1 MSQYQQESHMMKH
14 LSLIGAVMLAAGPA
28 MADSHSADDVH
39 WHITMTV
46 NAGKAD
52 AVKPLLDRMVAATQ
66 ANEPGAL
73 TYDYMGDGDQ
83 VHIYERYADNA
94 AAMTHMG
101 NFGANFAEEFFEA
114 FTITSVVVY
123 GPAGDDLKEG
133 LAPFSPTY
141 FPQISGFSR

>member
-1 MSQYQQESHMMKH
+1 MSQSQTETNIMKYVQ
-14 LSLIGAVMLAAGPA
+14 LIGSIFLAAGPA
-28 MADSHSADDVH
+28 MAADHSADDVH

-46 NAGKAD
+46 NSGMAEK
-52 AVKPLLDRMVAATQ
+52 VKPLLDRMVAATQ
-66 ANEPGAL
+66 ANEPGTL
-73 TYDYMGDGDQ
+73 TYDHMGDGDQ

>member
-1 MSQYQQESHMMKH
+1 MKFSQ
-14 LSLIGAVMLAAGPA
+14 LIGATFLFAGSALADG
-28 MADSHSADDVH
+28 HSADDVH

-46 NAGKAD
+46 NSGKAD
-52 AVKPLLDRMVAATQ
+52 AVKPLLDRMVTATQ
-66 ANEPGAL
+66 TNEPGAL
-73 TYDYMGDGDQ
+73 TYDYMGEGDQ

-101 NFGANFAEEFFEA
+101 NFGANFAEEFLGT

>member
-1 MSQYQQESHMMKH
+1 MKFTP
-14 LSLIGAVMLAAGPA
+14 LIAALILATGPA
-28 MADSHSADDVH
+28 MADGHSVDDVH

-46 NAGKAD
+46 NDGKSD

-66 ANEPGAL
+66 ANEPDAL
-73 TYDYMGDGDQ
+73 IYDYMGDGDQ

-101 NFGANFAEEFFEA
+101 NFGANFAEEFLQTFS
-114 FTITSVVVY
+114 ITSVTVY

-141 FPQISGFSR
+141 MPEISGFAR

>member
-1 MSQYQQESHMMKH
+1 MKLMS
-14 LSLIGAVMLAAGPA
+14 IIAATMLAAGPV
-28 MADSHSADDVH
+28 MAEDQSADDVH

-46 NAGKAD
+46 NAGQAD

-83 VHIYERYADNA
+83 VHISERYADNA

-101 NFGANFAEEFFEA
+101 NFGANFAEKFMQTF
-114 FTITSVVVY
+114 SVNSVAVY
-123 GPAGDDLKEG
+123 GPAGDNLKEV

-141 FPQISGFSR
+141 MPQISGFSR

>member
-1 MSQYQQESHMMKH
+1 MKF
-14 LSLIGAVMLAAGPA
+14 LSLLAATALVAGPVL
-28 MADSHSADDVH
+28 ADDHSADDVH

-46 NAGKAD
+46 NEGQAD
-52 AVKPLLDRMVAATQ
+52 AVKPLLDRMVTATE

-83 VHIYERYADNA
+83 VHIVERYADNA

-101 NFGANFAEEFFEA
+101 NFGANFVGEFMTA
-114 FTITSVVVY
+114 FTVKSVAVY
-123 GPAGDDLKEG
+123 GPAGDDLKAA

-141 FPQISGFSR
+141 MQRISGFSR

>member
-1 MSQYQQESHMMKH
+1 MNY
-14 LSLIGAVMLAAGPA
+14 LRLIGAVMLAAGPA
-28 MADSHSADDVH
+28 LADGHSADDVH

-52 AVKPLLDRMVAATQ
+52 AVKPLLDRMVAATR
-66 ANEPGAL
+66 ANEPDAL

-101 NFGANFAEEFFEA
+101 NFGANFAGEFLET

>member
-1 MSQYQQESHMMKH
+1 MK
-14 LSLIGAVMLAAGPA
+14 LMSLITATVLAAGPT
-28 MADSHSADDVH
+28 MAEGQSADDVH

-46 NAGKAD
+46 NAGQAD

-83 VHIYERYADNA
+83 VHISERYADNA

-101 NFGANFAEEFFEA
+101 NFGANFAEEFIQA
-114 FTITSVVVY
+114 FSVNSVAVY
-123 GPAGDDLKEG
+123 GPAGDDLKEV

-141 FPQISGFSR
+141 MPQISGFSR

>member
-1 MSQYQQESHMMKH
+1 MKFVAT
-14 LSLIGAVMLAAGPA
+14 IAAIAFAAGPA
-28 MADSHSADDVH
+28 LADGHSADDVH

-52 AVKPLLDRMVAATQ
+52 AVKPLLDKMVAATE

-73 TYDYMGDGDQ
+73 IYDYMGDGDQ
-83 VHIYERYADNA
+83 VQIYERYADNA

-101 NFGANFAEEFFEA
+101 NFGANFADEFLATFS
-114 FTITSVVVY
+114 ITSVTVY
-123 GPAGDDLKEG
+123 GPAGDDLKEA

-141 FPQISGFSR
+141 LPQISGFAR

>member
-1 MSQYQQESHMMKH
+1 MKYAQ
-14 LSLIGAVMLAAGPA
+14 LIGATFFLAGSAL
-28 MADSHSADDVH
+28 ADGHSADDVH

-46 NAGKAD
+46 NSGKAE
-52 AVKPLLDRMVAATQ
+52 AVKPLLDRMVTATQ
-66 ANEPGAL
+66 TNEPGAL
-73 TYDYMGDGDQ
+73 TYDYMGEGDQ

-101 NFGANFAEEFFEA
+101 NFGANFAGEFLET